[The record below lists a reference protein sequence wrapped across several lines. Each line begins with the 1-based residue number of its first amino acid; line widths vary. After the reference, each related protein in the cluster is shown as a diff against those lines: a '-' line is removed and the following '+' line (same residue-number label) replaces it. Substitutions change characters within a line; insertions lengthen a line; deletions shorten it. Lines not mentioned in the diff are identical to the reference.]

1 MKALKGFLLPALL
14 LPLKGRTAMVLEER
28 GDMLPPFNTG
38 HTGTGHKH
46 HSPATYSMA
55 TGGSTTAAVNDS
67 ATPAVPAA
75 ITLTSSF
82 SVDPDSVDPISITKT
97 MSATPGVSSLTI
109 SQIGA
114 ASPAIIGTSFVTT
127 DATLF
132 ISRVSVMLSTM
143 TATATSTPSLGQCY
157 EAIGGTKANGAAI
170 MGCGS
175 IIGQIGLCVIDQEQ
189 PEMWTE

>member
-1 MKALKGFLLPALL
+1 
-14 LPLKGRTAMVLEER
+14 
-28 GDMLPPFNTG
+28 
-38 HTGTGHKH
+38 
-46 HSPATYSMA
+46 
-55 TGGSTTAAVNDS
+55 
-67 ATPAVPAA
+67 
-75 ITLTSSF
+75 
-82 SVDPDSVDPISITKT
+82 
-97 MSATPGVSSLTI
+97 
-109 SQIGA
+109 
-114 ASPAIIGTSFVTT
+114 VTT